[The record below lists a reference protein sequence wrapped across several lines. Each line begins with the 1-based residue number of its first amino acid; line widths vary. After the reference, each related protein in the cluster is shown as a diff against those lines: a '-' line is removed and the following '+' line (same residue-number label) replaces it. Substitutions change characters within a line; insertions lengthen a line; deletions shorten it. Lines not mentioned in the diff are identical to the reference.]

1 LPEIIER
8 LQTDFNLKEDDSLFE
23 KLNDKVNDFYGLF
36 YASTIFISPLIGSTI
51 NIQIG

>member
-8 LQTDFNLKEDDSLFE
+8 LQISFNLKEDDPLYE

-36 YASTIFISPLIGSTI
+36 YASTIFISPLIGSSI
-51 NIQIG
+51 NILIG